1 MTAESFNDHNN
12 YSSSYKQVPVSQ
24 RSTDT
29 TAVRTKVEED
39 IAFLHAR
46 IKLMESH
53 PRPNRVV
60 LETYQGML
68 NSRIAVLKWLLH
80 GSDDSDISSLATKR
94 SA

>member
-1 MTAESFNDHNN
+1 MTAEQNKLTPASD
-12 YSSSYKQVPVSQ
+12 

-39 IAFLHAR
+39 IAFLRAR
-46 IKLMESH
+46 INLMENH

-80 GSDDSDISSLATKR
+80 GSDDNDMSRIITKR

>member
-1 MTAESFNDHNN
+1 MIAEQHN
-12 YSSSYKQVPVSQ
+12 KAFAIGRVP
-24 RSTDT
+24 DT

-39 IAFLHAR
+39 IAFLKAR
-46 IKLMESH
+46 IGMMEKH
-53 PRPNRVV
+53 PRPNLIV

-80 GSDDSDISSLATKR
+80 GSDDNDAPDLITKR

>member
-1 MTAESFNDHNN
+1 MTAEQSRLTSASD
-12 YSSSYKQVPVSQ
+12 

-39 IAFLHAR
+39 IAFLQAR
-46 IKLMESH
+46 INLMENH

-80 GSDDSDISSLATKR
+80 GSDDNDISVVITKR